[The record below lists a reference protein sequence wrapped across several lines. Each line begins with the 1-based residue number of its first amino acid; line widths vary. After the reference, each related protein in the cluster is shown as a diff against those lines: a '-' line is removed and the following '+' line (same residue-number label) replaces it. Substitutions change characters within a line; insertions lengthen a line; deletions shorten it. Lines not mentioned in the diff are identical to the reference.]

1 MTANIRWGI
10 IGTGY
15 IADLFAKGLSVV
27 PDAELHAVASRTQA
41 GAEAFGLQ
49 HNVPRRYESYA
60 ALAADPDID
69 VVYISTPH
77 PMHADNALMC
87 LEAGKAVLCEKPFTL
102 NAGEARTVVEAARSR
117 GLFLMEAMWTRYF
130 PVMVRVRELLAA
142 GVIGDVRLLNV
153 DFGFRTTYNPEHR
166 LFNPALG
173 GGALL
178 DVGIYPISFAS
189 MVLGKPARMTGLAEL
204 GQTGTDDQSAYLF
217 GYDNGALAMLASAVR
232 TDTPHQAV
240 INGTRGRI
248 TVQPQFW
255 RPTRLTLEVYDHE
268 KTEIHLPIVGNG
280 YNYQAVEVGRC
291 LREGRLESAIMPLD
305 ETLQLMETLD
315 TLRGA
320 WGLRYPQEG

>member
-1 MTANIRWGI
+1 MTKIRWGI

-15 IADLFAKGLSVV
+15 IADLFAKGLTVV
-27 PDAELHAVASRTQA
+27 PDAELVAVASRTGA
-41 GAEAFGLQ
+41 GAEAFGTI
-49 HNVPRRYESYA
+49 HNVPRRYDSYA

-87 LEAGKAVLCEKPFTL
+87 LDAGKAVLCEKPFTL
-102 NAGEARTVVEAARSR
+102 NTGEARTVVQRARDK

-153 DFGFRTTYNPEHR
+153 DFGFRTTYDPQHR

-189 MVLGKPARMTGLAEL
+189 MVLGKPSRMTGLAEL

-240 INGTRGRI
+240 INGTMGRI
-248 TVQPQFW
+248 TIQPQFW
-255 RPTRLTLEVYDHE
+255 RPTRLTLEVYGKE
-268 KTEIHLPIVGNG
+268 TSEIHLPIIGNG

-291 LREGRLESAIMPLD
+291 LRAGLLESDIMPLD

-320 WGLRYPQEG
+320 WGLKYPSE